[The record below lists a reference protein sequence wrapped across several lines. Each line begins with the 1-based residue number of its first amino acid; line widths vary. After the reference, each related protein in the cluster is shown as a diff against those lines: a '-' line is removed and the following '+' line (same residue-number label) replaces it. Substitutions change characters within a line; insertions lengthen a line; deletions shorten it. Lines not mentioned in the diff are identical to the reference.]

1 MSMMRM
7 KSQWVTNSFHKKFS
21 SSLKI
26 PGHNGPVYSI
36 TEDNDFIYSA
46 SSDKFVARWSKKTG
60 VQDKFLIKL
69 PSAPFAIC
77 LIDDNSKLVVGLESG
92 ILILFD
98 IEKKIEIAQ
107 WRDHNYSI
115 FFICENKLTHQFYS
129 SDGNGNVNV
138 WDTASLKLLLNI
150 PTNAGKIR
158 RIVLTKDSSS
168 MVLCCQDGTLKLLDT
183 IYFNEITV
191 FGNHALG
198 ATSFCELSDDIFVSG
213 GKDAQLVLWNAKT
226 LESSFMFPAHRY
238 VIYDILSLLDGQILV
253 TASRDKSIK
262 IWDTKT
268 WELIQKIETKQGG
281 HRFSVN
287 ALMKQNEHSFVSCSD
302 DNSIICWSC

>member
-1 MSMMRM
+1 M
-7 KSQWVTNSFHKKFS
+7 TNSFHHEFS
-21 SSLKI
+21 SSLAI
-26 PGHNGPVYSI
+26 SGHNGPVYSI
-36 TEDNDFIYSA
+36 AEDTDYIYSA

-69 PSAPFAIC
+69 PSAPFSIC

-98 IEKKIEIAQ
+98 IEKKIEISQ
-107 WRDHNYSI
+107 LRNHNFSV
-115 FFICENKLTHQFYS
+115 FSICENKLKHQFYS

-138 WDTASLKLLLNI
+138 WDCTSLKLLLNI

-183 IYFNEITV
+183 TYFNEITV

-198 ATSFCELSDDIFVSG
+198 ATSFCELSNDIVVSG

-226 LESSFMFPAHRY
+226 FESVFMFPAHRY

-268 WELIQKIETKQGG
+268 WDLIQKIEAKQGG

>member
-1 MSMMRM
+1 MRM

-36 TEDNDFIYSA
+36 TADNDFIYSA

-60 VQDKFLIKL
+60 EQDKFLIKL
-69 PSAPFAIC
+69 TSAPFAIC

-115 FFICENKLTHQFYS
+115 FSICENKLTHQFYS

-198 ATSFCELSDDIFVSG
+198 ATSFCELSNDIFVSG

-238 VIYDILSLLDGQILV
+238 VIYDILSLLDGQLLV

-268 WELIQKIETKQGG
+268 WTLIQKIEAKQGG